1 STAFSVF
8 TVRAAPRSP
17 PLSLHDALPIYRPN
31 AAETVEH
38 YAKSPLIG
46 RYSYLCCCI
55 GYCCIV
61 AALRCRVTDGRLFVA
76 PIIAYLSLTALPI
89 EQLCAIVQIEQQ
101 RRAPMRMV
109 DLSGRLCRLA
119 VRFAVLC

>member
-46 RYSYLCCCI
+46 RYSYLYCCI

-76 PIIAYLSLTALPI
+76 PIIAYLSLRSEEHTSELQSR
-89 EQLCAIVQIEQQ
+89 ENLV
-101 RRAPMRMV
+101 
-109 DLSGRLCRLA
+109 CRLLLEKKKQ
-119 VRFAVLC
+119 R